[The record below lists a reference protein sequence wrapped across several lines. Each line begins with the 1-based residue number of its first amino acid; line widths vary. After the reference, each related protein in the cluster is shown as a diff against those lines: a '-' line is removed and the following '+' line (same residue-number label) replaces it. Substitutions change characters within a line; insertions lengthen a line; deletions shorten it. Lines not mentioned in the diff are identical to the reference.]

1 VRRSRHLD
9 SDEPAEEKDSGK
21 LKPDWKDFIALTLA
35 AYQILLL
42 PVLLVIGAIVVVVA
56 LLRLLA

>member
-1 VRRSRHLD
+1 MRRSRHLD
-9 SDEPAEEKDSGK
+9 SDEPVEEKDSEK

>member
-1 VRRSRHLD
+1 VRPPGRPD
-9 SDEPAEEKDSGK
+9 SDEPVEEKDGEK